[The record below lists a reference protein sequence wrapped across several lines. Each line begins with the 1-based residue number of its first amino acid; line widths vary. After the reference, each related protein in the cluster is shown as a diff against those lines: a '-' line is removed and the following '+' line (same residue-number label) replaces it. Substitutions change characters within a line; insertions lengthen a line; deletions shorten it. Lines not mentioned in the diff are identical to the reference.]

1 MASTAPMSYT
11 IFFENKK
18 EATAP
23 AYQIVILDTLDAN
36 VYDVNSVVFGAT
48 SHPAVNPTITRTG
61 NILKWDF
68 VAIEL
73 VPNVTPPQG
82 EGWVKFTVNLKPNL
96 PTGTQIKNKAVITFD
111 INKPIATNVAL
122 NTLDF
127 DMPTANISTITQIA
141 GKNELAVSWS
151 GTDGTGAGIK
161 NAVIYMALGD
171 GPFSVAAISDKSP
184 VNIPVQP
191 NSAYKFYVLAT
202 DNVGNS
208 QQTAVKIHDKTT
220 SVKKEESVP
229 VNYSLEQNYPNPF
242 NPSTSIKFG
251 IPERTQITLDVF
263 NILGEKVIQ
272 LINGE
277 YAAGNYEVKFNAENI
292 SSGVY
297 LYQLKTPNYTLSRKM
312 LLLK

>member
-1 MASTAPMSYT
+1 M
-11 IFFENKK
+11 
-18 EATAP
+18 
-23 AYQIVILDTLDAN
+23 
-36 VYDVNSVVFGAT
+36 
-48 SHPAVNPTITRTG
+48 R
-61 NILKWDF
+61 
-68 VAIEL
+68 
-73 VPNVTPPQG
+73 
-82 EGWVKFTVNLKPNL
+82 GW
-96 PTGTQIKNKAVITFD
+96 G
-111 INKPIATNVAL
+111 
-122 NTLDF
+122 
-127 DMPTANISTITQIA
+127 
-141 GKNELAVSWS
+141 
-151 GTDGTGAGIK
+151 
-161 NAVIYMALGD
+161 ALGD

-272 LINGE
+272 LVNGE

-312 LLLK
+312 LLIK